1 LKREADVATTRI
13 LDEGDTIGKGER
25 RRLENTISKYE
36 AAQAE
41 FEAKYAPRASRATA
55 QPAGPHTVTT
65 IREAISRVI
74 GRAAMTRLA
83 KRFVIVADSAALQTD
98 MERRGSDYAGRVDGT
113 EKGLYDPSTQTSYI
127 IASNMAATDSP
138 WGVFLHEVGT
148 HYGLPRLLGKK
159 GHASV
164 LRDVNRL
171 LREADPDMVAAA
183 RQVNQAEQLGL
194 DPNTPDFATQFADR
208 ILGDSRLGEETIAYM
223 AENPASHNRA
233 VWKRIVTAVRNFL
246 RSLGVTRPI
255 TSDDIAV
262 MVIAAARKVADA
274 PQAPT
279 GQRTTMVQDAQDV
292 LAQFGYTARTAQD
305 GTVDILDANG
315 QVVPDEQIADSAQ
328 LAAAIVKYPEMRGPL
343 AQDIA
348 DMGPMASRSVGTGPV
363 SPDTQASFDAY
374 GKAVDA
380 ARGLAA
386 RTIGTLTKNSR
397 DSWSAKALRTA
408 VRWATRG
415 HLVEMYDDR
424 FKGALKQNADT
435 YANQEVVGSRLN
447 QLFNSP
453 YHKLEA
459 LEKGD
464 PTQYGHITKV
474 MTATEFH
481 MDPRK
486 TWEAQKHLHTGT
498 AEEQAAAKARLAG
511 FRQAWGRMSQGSQQ
525 IYNDLV
531 TMNETM
537 YIADMAVSLQNL
549 VRAQVPENL
558 LPQEF
563 RGDVTEAFR
572 NDPTTHESIAA
583 AKSYWEKELQK
594 FMAAAEK
601 YSVQQRGQL
610 PKAEPNTPEY
620 LKAVRE
626 ALKGV
631 PEGRERD
638 AIRARLRRSHA
649 PGLTP
654 EQSKIVRHLSQLEA
668 QVKVIEQGLTGIQ
681 QAPYF
686 HLGRFG
692 DYFVGFKVKLARGGT
707 ADPTAMRAISEALGK
722 DFPDVVLR
730 ADATD
735 PTVYARFESVDTA
748 QKFKDALSRLQAQG
762 FIEPGDN
769 RNGYFSGVKSQ
780 ANSLPVG
787 PKWLNDAIESIST
800 ADYGADEAGQK
811 VVAQLIADLRTAY
824 LDSLPNL
831 SSAKVLA
838 HRKGRQ
844 GYSADM
850 IRSYAH
856 RTWVASS
863 HIAGLAVEPQRR
875 ASMQQIEATLRELQS
890 TDISVDEQNKLRII
904 ADEFK
909 VRDAENVSAIQTP
922 ALSMLRSLGH
932 TFFLGLSPAYVLSQV
947 TQIGAL
953 AWPEFT
959 KRHGAVKSF
968 NALTRATPAAF
979 KVVQAAFREGLQA
992 RGIKGAADM
1001 VITADTLRAAG
1012 LPPDVATYIIE
1023 VMGTGKLD
1031 IGNATREI
1039 ARVAQGEISGP
1050 NSAKIN
1056 EVLRVAT
1063 ITSYASEIFTRTVV
1077 ALAARDLNGVEGAVP
1092 YAAQVLD
1099 QAMLNYNQ
1107 NNIGRATGKTGIF
1120 GPVTPAVFQ
1129 FHQYQFQV
1137 LEKLYREVYRATGI
1151 GRNVTPEQTAEAR
1164 RFLKSHATA
1173 MTVLAGTMGLPFMT
1187 VAARL
1192 TDALCELFSDQPC
1205 DSQAS
1210 LRNFTTDVLG
1220 PDLEPIVSRGVLRAV
1235 GGDMVGRI
1243 GEQDLLPGSNF
1254 LADRRTLAEKLK
1266 HPTISVSG
1274 ASGSMLASL
1283 VEGAQLMADGDWLGG
1298 AQRAL
1303 PLAIQ
1308 GPIKA
1313 YSLATQGFTDKN
1325 KNTLPMT
1332 PHATE
1337 ILGQLLGIQPGQKA
1351 DYSQAARSQS
1361 QRTAILTRELSL
1373 IRRNLATAVER
1384 QDREMMLTW
1393 GRRAMQFQQANP
1405 GIDIMQGV
1413 SSSLQQRARA
1423 RALGE
1428 YGILPGANPRD
1439 IGVQG
1444 STRFFQ
1450 PGAR

>member
-1 LKREADVATTRI
+1 
-13 LDEGDTIGKGER
+13 
-25 RRLENTISKYE
+25 
-36 AAQAE
+36 
-41 FEAKYAPRASRATA
+41 
-55 QPAGPHTVTT
+55 
-65 IREAISRVI
+65 
-74 GRAAMTRLA
+74 
-83 KRFVIVADSAALQTD
+83 
-98 MERRGSDYAGRVDGT
+98 
-113 EKGLYDPSTQTSYI
+113 
-127 IASNMAATDSP
+127 
-138 WGVFLHEVGT
+138 
-148 HYGLPRLLGKK
+148 
-159 GHASV
+159 
-164 LRDVNRL
+164 
-171 LREADPDMVAAA
+171 
-183 RQVNQAEQLGL
+183 
-194 DPNTPDFATQFADR
+194 
-208 ILGDSRLGEETIAYM
+208 
-223 AENPASHNRA
+223 
-233 VWKRIVTAVRNFL
+233 
-246 RSLGVTRPI
+246 
-255 TSDDIAV
+255 
-262 MVIAAARKVADA
+262 
-274 PQAPT
+274 
-279 GQRTTMVQDAQDV
+279 
-292 LAQFGYTARTAQD
+292 
-305 GTVDILDANG
+305 
-315 QVVPDEQIADSAQ
+315 
-328 LAAAIVKYPEMRGPL
+328 
-343 AQDIA
+343 
-348 DMGPMASRSVGTGPV
+348 
-363 SPDTQASFDAY
+363 
-374 GKAVDA
+374 
-380 ARGLAA
+380 
-386 RTIGTLTKNSR
+386 
-397 DSWSAKALRTA
+397 
-408 VRWATRG
+408 
-415 HLVEMYDDR
+415 
-424 FKGALKQNADT
+424 
-435 YANQEVVGSRLN
+435 VGSRLN

-464 PTQYGHITKV
+464 PTQYERITKV
-474 MTATEFH
+474 MTATEF
-481 MDPRK
+481 
-486 TWEAQKHLHTGT
+486 
-498 AEEQAAAKARLAG
+498 QAAAKARLAG
-511 FRQAWGRMSQGSQQ
+511 FRQVWGRMSQGSQQ

-531 TMNETM
+531 AMNETM

-583 AKSYWEKELQK
+583 AKSYWEKELRK

-631 PEGRERD
+631 PEGKERD
-638 AIRARLRRSHA
+638 AIRARLRSAHA
-649 PGLTP
+649 PGLTS

-668 QVKVIEQGLTGIQ
+668 QVKVIEQGLAGIQ
-681 QAPYF
+681 EAPYF

-692 DYFVGFKVKLARGGT
+692 DYFVGFKVKLAKGGA
-707 ADPTAMRAISEALGK
+707 ADPAAMRAISEELGK
-722 DFPDVVLR
+722 EFPDVVLR

-769 RNGYFSGVKSQ
+769 KNGYFSGVKSQ

-875 ASMQQIEATLRELQS
+875 ASMQQIEATLRELQG

-922 ALSMLRSLGH
+922 ALSMIRSLGH
-932 TFFLGLSPAYVLSQV
+932 TFFLGMSPAYVLSQV

-968 NALTRATPAAF
+968 NAITRATPAAF

-992 RGIKGAADM
+992 RGVKGAADM

-1012 LPPDVATYIIE
+1012 IPPDIATYIIE

-1050 NSAKIN
+1050 NSAKVN

-1063 ITSYASEIFTRTVV
+1063 ITSYASEIFSRTVV
-1077 ALAARDLNGVEGAVP
+1077 ALAARDLNGVKGAVP

-1107 NNIGRATGKTGIF
+1107 NNIGRGTGKTGIF

-1137 LEKLYREVYRATGI
+1137 LEKLYREVYRATGL
-1151 GRNVTPEQTAEAR
+1151 GRNVTDVQKAEAR
-1164 RFLKSHATA
+1164 KFLKSHATA

-1266 HPTISVSG
+1266 SPTISVSG
-1274 ASGSMLASL
+1274 ASGSMFASL

-1373 IRRNLATAVER
+1373 IRRNLAVAVER

-1393 GRRAMQFQQANP
+1393 GRKAMQFQQANP